1 MLILYLLFFFFLRI
15 NDYLNLTIEPEY
27 KKIAL

>member
-1 MLILYLLFFFFLRI
+1 MLILYLLFFFLRI
-15 NDYLNLTIEPEY
+15 NNYLNFQIEPEY